1 MICENL
7 CTLKHTVTV
16 KCMPVYKGTINIVG
30 TQITVVWMTLLLS
43 RHIFNSYKGFSNLT
57 TEFLTHT
64 ILQMLMSV
72 PLTME
77 DVNMTVPIQWEVSC
91 AGVLVGLL
99 FNKMD

>member
-1 MICENL
+1 MIYENL

-16 KCMPVYKGTINIVG
+16 KCMPVHKGTINIVG
-30 TQITVVWMTLLLS
+30 TLITVAWKTLLLS
-43 RHIFNSYKGFSNLT
+43 RHIFNSYKGFSNFT

-91 AGVLVGLL
+91 AAVLVGLL
-99 FNKMD
+99 CNQMD